1 MDIETDEFKQQ
12 VINNAYLFTAI
23 DKMLE
28 KSKTTRDEHERYCVS
43 KNICIGII
51 TDIKVSPYYFNKTG
65 KYLTY
70 MFLDR
75 EKNIVR
81 PIKNTTTG
89 AIKNLNIEKNRLKWG

>member
-1 MDIETDEFKQQ
+1 MDFNTNEFERR
-12 VINNAYLFTAI
+12 VINNGFLLLAI

-65 KYLTY
+65 KYLIY

-75 EKNIVR
+75 EKNIVL
-81 PIKNTTTG
+81 PIKDKTTG
-89 AIKNLNIEKNRLKWG
+89 AIKKLNIEKNILKWG